1 MSALL
6 HCVHFWR
13 DAVFALFFGRRG
25 HVHHSA
31 CAGQETSPSIDA
43 LRVWIQSLDISPPHL
58 QKIMLTSVWLLLFKS
73 HCIRNSN
80 DWQTTSNALGP
91 TVSRVFA
98 YLCLT
103 TWRCQLQQ
111 QQQHLPVAQ
120 SLMKCICRTTG
131 SRIHR
136 DTLREEK
143 TPCCSLIRVT
153 LLRRKLLDRRRLRSW
168 VSQGTAAESEIPLSQ
183 HSAVFLQSTDEVQ
196 TATDHAQKYSP

>member
-1 MSALL
+1 MHRASFVKGRISCSWRRFIRCIRTNECAAAAALCSL
-6 HCVHFWR
+6 
-13 DAVFALFFGRRG
+13 LTRRCLCT
-25 HVHHSA
+25 VLRPQAPCA
-31 CAGQETSPSIDA
+31 CAGQETSPSIVA
-43 LRVWIQSLDISPPHL
+43 LRVSIQSLDISPPHL

-168 VSQGTAAESEIPLSQ
+168 VSQGTAAES
-183 HSAVFLQSTDEVQ
+183 
-196 TATDHAQKYSP
+196 